1 MQKLI
6 LSLSFIRKI
15 TKKGKL
21 QSGTI
26 FICNNCGLSKKCRAI
41 NSMKIT
47 NVEFNVV
54 LFYLLLNLHKKPG
67 QDC

>member
-1 MQKLI
+1 M
-6 LSLSFIRKI
+6 
-15 TKKGKL
+15 G
-21 QSGTI
+21 QSSSVIIVDFLKNVGP
-26 FICNNCGLSKKCRAI
+26 L

-54 LFYLLLNLHKKPG
+54 LFYLLLNLHKKQG